1 MRLRAKYVIFC
12 IVLKDKTGPH
22 DHNLWSVRQ
31 IDATRTCVLE
41 IDSSAD
47 LKWLACISHLQR

>member
-1 MRLRAKYVIFC
+1 MWVHCAVQMEPVRAYWQRCRLVPA
-12 IVLKDKTGPH
+12 
-22 DHNLWSVRQ
+22 
-31 IDATRTCVLE
+31 RTKGGRSAFLLE